1 MKNLKILLLGLLV
14 AFFAV
19 SSANAQTFQ
28 EKFETYAWLGYDCD
42 GVFGEAE
49 GPMIWHMLYHFD
61 KEGNVDWSK
70 LNVNADGLINSA
82 TGEEFKLNYK
92 GKDDYEDLVKTWHF
106 NLRGDMGTHLIYS
119 ITWEFDVELG
129 SWVIV
134 DEKTKCL

>member
-14 AFFAV
+14 AFFSV

-28 EKFETYAWLGYDCD
+28 EKVDVYALLSYDCD
-42 GVFGEAE
+42 GVYGFAE

-61 KEGNVDWSK
+61 NEGNMDWFK
-70 LNVNADGLINSA
+70 LNVNEKGLVDLA
-82 TGEEFKLNYK
+82 TGEVFKLNYK
-92 GKDDYEDLVKTWHF
+92 EKDNYEDLVTTWHF

-119 ITWEFDVELG
+119 ITWEYDFEG
-129 SWVIV
+129 GYWVIV